1 MRQSEEVLK
10 NLNGITYLWSVCPIP
25 FRVIMDGTFFLHL
38 LLFSWFSMRTA
49 IWDLIRANFWCFGRL
64 RIVFGRRVGVSEK
77 CINITFCV
85 RGINFLLRYI
95 SQMIGRI
102 VYITYRDID
111 NRNPNNDATKL
122 VTTPPKI
129 NDTIYKIIADIQK
142 MYLILNSY
150 QQ

>member
-1 MRQSEEVLK
+1 
-10 NLNGITYLWSVCPIP
+10 
-25 FRVIMDGTFFLHL
+25 
-38 LLFSWFSMRTA
+38 
-49 IWDLIRANFWCFGRL
+49 
-64 RIVFGRRVGVSEK
+64 
-77 CINITFCV
+77 
-85 RGINFLLRYI
+85 
-95 SQMIGRI
+95 MIGRI